1 MRMATIIGLLTGF
14 ALVVLAMVLGGSPAS
29 FVDWPAMLIVI
40 GGTAAVTIASSSP
53 GEVLNAQSIAAR
65 TVMEP
70 ITSPSDAAR
79 RMLELA
85 EQARREGLLGL
96 QRRLDRLADEPF
108 LRKAISLVIDG
119 TAGDELERL
128 LERDAAAVRQRL
140 QGSAAVFRKAAEIA
154 PAMGLI
160 GTLVGLVQ
168 MLSNLEDPSSIGPA
182 MAIAL
187 LTTFYGAVLA
197 YMVFS
202 PLASKLERDSD
213 EQELVQNVY
222 LLGIAS
228 IGRKE
233 NPRRL
238 EMQINALLPPAHRVN
253 YFD

>member
-1 MRMATIIGLLTGF
+1 MRSATIIGLLAGF
-14 ALVVLAMVLGGSPAS
+14 AFVALAMVLGGSPTS

-40 GGTAAVTIASSSP
+40 GGTFAVTIASSSP
-53 GEVLNAQSIAAR
+53 SEVFNAQAVMARSVIDTPTQPSTAAY
-65 TVMEP
+65 
-70 ITSPSDAAR
+70 

-96 QRRLDRLADEPF
+96 QQRLDRLTDEPF
-108 LRKAISLVIDG
+108 LRKAVSLVIDG
-119 TAGDELERL
+119 TPGEELERL
-128 LERDAAAVRQRL
+128 LEREVNAVRQQL
-140 QGSAAVFRKAAEIA
+140 QGSAAVFRKAAEVA

-168 MLSNLEDPSSIGPA
+168 MLSNLEDPASIGPA

-202 PLASKLERDSD
+202 PLASKLERDTD

-222 LLGIAS
+222 LLGVAS

-238 EMQINALLPPAHRVN
+238 EMQINALLPPTHRVS

>member
-1 MRMATIIGLLTGF
+1 MERPTPP
-14 ALVVLAMVLGGSPAS
+14 S
-29 FVDWPAMLIVI
+29 
-40 GGTAAVTIASSSP
+40 AAAY
-53 GEVLNAQSIAAR
+53 
-65 TVMEP
+65 
-70 ITSPSDAAR
+70 

-108 LRKAISLVIDG
+108 LRKAVSLVIDG
-119 TAGDELERL
+119 TPGEELERL
-128 LERDAAAVRQRL
+128 LEREVNAVRQQL
-140 QGSAAVFRKAAEIA
+140 EGSASIFRKAAEVA

-168 MLSNLEDPSSIGPA
+168 MLSNLQDPASIGPA

-187 LTTFYGAVLA
+187 LTTFYGAILA

-202 PLASKLERDSD
+202 PLASKLERDTD

-238 EMQINALLPPAHRVN
+238 EMQINALLPPAHRVS